1 LPKVNYSSFNGKR
14 REYSRVEVRP
24 CQYGPLTVAQ
34 SLYRGNLSVRS
45 LVDVVHKE
53 DFADPN
59 SEYLET
65 LLVAV
70 PK

>member
-1 LPKVNYSSFNGKR
+1 MLSNQLAVSVLNLFFHAFTF
-14 REYSRVEVRP
+14 
-24 CQYGPLTVAQ
+24 QF
-34 SLYRGNLSVRS
+34 RGNLSVRS
-45 LVDVVHKE
+45 LADVVHKE